1 MQPQMWRRY
10 GDAAYTLLTLAI
22 FGFETIALA
31 GLSLAFLLGAASG
44 IASTPVEGILL
55 AVVTSTASAL
65 ALLGLYL
72 LGYHFVSTMRD
83 RRHGGQLDK
92 WTEEWIALALDDP
105 AAPTADHST
114 PRRLPR
120 AAKDS
125 VLSLLE
131 AVKGEE
137 GDRLKEVL
145 AQHGVDRWFLRRARS
160 GHLTARLDAIE
171 GLGKARLPQTLDALL
186 ELFRHPRQVVRRMAA
201 RAAAGTLAVM
211 PPEPGPDGPHAR
223 FIAALDGADLQSG
236 VVQESLLLLETRA
249 GPILRELLADPD
261 LSDTLRWVALE
272 TSGRLGLADMAEQ
285 VAPSATHADP
295 ELRAAAFRAL
305 RRLGSVPED
314 AHAPLLEALHDEVDF
329 VRVQA
334 AHAAAF
340 LAPEVALPAL
350 EPRLGDDSWWVRRAA
365 AASMTRLGDDG
376 VSAVKRAAETHPE
389 KAAREMAVQVLLEAD
404 ELTPAA
410 ARLATGVA

>member
-1 MQPQMWRRY
+1 MWRRY

-31 GLSLAFLLGAASG
+31 GLSLAFLLGTASG
-44 IASTPVEGILL
+44 IASTPVEGVLL

-72 LGYHFVSTMRD
+72 LGYHFVSSMRD

-92 WTEEWIALALDDP
+92 WTEEWIALALDDD
-105 AAPTADHST
+105 AAAAGHGTA
-114 PRRLPR
+114 RRLPR

-145 AQHGVDRWFLRRARS
+145 ARHGVDRWFLRRARA

-223 FIAALDGADLQSG
+223 FIAALRGADLQSG

-261 LSDTLRWVALE
+261 LADTLRWVALE

-285 VAPSATHADP
+285 VAPSTTHPDP

-305 RRLGSVPED
+305 RRLGSVPEG
-314 AHAPLLEALHDEVDF
+314 AQAPLLQALQDEVDF

-340 LAPEVALPAL
+340 LAAEVALPAL
-350 EPRLGDDSWWVRRAA
+350 EPRLGDESWWVRRAA
-365 AASMTRLGDDG
+365 AASMARLGDDG
-376 VSAVKRAAETHPE
+376 VAAVRRAAETHPE

>member
-1 MQPQMWRRY
+1 MWRRY

-31 GLSLAFLLGAASG
+31 GLSLAFLLGTASG
-44 IASTPVEGILL
+44 IASTPVEGVLL

-72 LGYHFVSTMRD
+72 LGYHFVSSMRD

-92 WTEEWIALALDDP
+92 WTEEWIALALDDD
-105 AAPTADHST
+105 AAAAGHGTS
-114 PRRLPR
+114 RRLPR

-145 AQHGVDRWFLRRARS
+145 ARHGVDRWFLRRARA

-223 FIAALDGADLQSG
+223 FIAALNGADLQSG

-305 RRLGSVPED
+305 RRLGSVPEE
-314 AHAPLLEALHDEVDF
+314 AQAPLLEALHDEVDF

-376 VSAVKRAAETHPE
+376 VAAVKRAAGTHPE

>member
-10 GDAAYTLLTLAI
+10 GDAVYTLLTLAI

-31 GLSLAFLLGAASG
+31 GLSLAFLLGTASG
-44 IASTPVEGILL
+44 IASTPVEGVLL

-72 LGYHFVSTMRD
+72 LGYHFVSSMRD

-92 WTEEWIALALDDP
+92 WTEEWIALALDDA
-105 AAPTADHST
+105 AAPAGHGA

-145 AQHGVDRWFLRRARS
+145 ARHGVDRWFLRRARA

-211 PPEPGPDGPHAR
+211 PPEPGPEGPHAR
-223 FIAALDGADLQSG
+223 FIAALRDADLQSG

-285 VAPSATHADP
+285 VAPATTHADP

-314 AHAPLLEALHDEVDF
+314 ARASLLQALDDEVDF

-340 LAPEVALPAL
+340 LPAEVALPAL
-350 EPRLGDDSWWVRRAA
+350 EPKLGDDSWWVRRAA
-365 AASMTRLGDDG
+365 AASMARLGDDG
-376 VSAVKRAAETHPE
+376 VAAVKRAAETHPE